1 MSKVVL
7 KDIVPCRKADLMS
20 GFHLILFHVNRVP
33 PHLGIVYR
41 QKYYSLTASEC
52 QIGIDFDPIWRLIRS
67 KKIETIVIKID
78 SAPSQEFI
86 SAAYQSYEVAKPNQ
100 YTCLSP
106 IKDYFNEYHHISPEG
121 IQFVFDL
128 IPKLYESN
136 LIDEVRQINLTSES
150 NQFSFELL
158 TYTMSEIYSRI
169 QELQHETLHV

>member
-7 KDIVPCRKADLMS
+7 KDIVHCRKADLMT

-33 PHLGIVYR
+33 PHLGIVYK

-78 SAPSQEFI
+78 SASSQEFI

>member
-33 PHLGIVYR
+33 PHLGIVCK

-78 SAPSQEFI
+78 SASSQEFI

-150 NQFSFELL
+150 NEFSFELL
-158 TYTMSEIYSRI
+158 TYTMSEINSRI

>member
-33 PHLGIVYR
+33 PHLGIVYK

-78 SAPSQEFI
+78 SVPSQEFI

-106 IKDYFNEYHHISPEG
+106 IKDYFNEHHQISPEG

-128 IPKLYESN
+128 IPILYESN

-150 NQFSFELL
+150 NEFSFELL

-169 QELQHETLHV
+169 QELQHEMLHV